1 MDATGGEAT
10 RADATRADATGAD
23 ATGADATGAD
33 MTGADATGGKATRA
47 LVIRA
52 AGGFSVRLRPR
63 PLAVGVACVLV
74 ALVVAVFAI
83 GGGDYPMSPAAVVR
97 TLLGQGTPADTFI
110 VEQVR
115 LPRVL
120 TALLAGGAL
129 ALSGAAFQALAR
141 NPLGSPDLLG
151 FTQGAAAGA
160 LTVIVVF
167 GGGGFVLAGGAVT
180 GGLVTGAVIYLLAWR
195 DGLHGNRLILVGI
208 GVYAIL
214 TGINGYLLTRANIPD
229 AARAILWLTGT
240 LDGRGWGDLAPLLA
254 AMVVVVPVVLLGCA
268 RGLRI
273 LEMGDDAA
281 TALGVRVDAVRL
293 ALLAAAVLLSA
304 LAAAATG
311 PVAFVA
317 LTAPQLARRL
327 TRDPGPNLLPSL
339 CMGAALLVTADL
351 AAQRL
356 IPGHQLPVGVVT
368 GVLGGAYLV
377 GLLAARRRTGR
388 L

>member
-1 MDATGGEAT
+1 MSEAI
-10 RADATRADATGAD
+10 
-23 ATGADATGAD
+23 
-33 MTGADATGGKATRA
+33 
-47 LVIRA
+47 VIRTS
-52 AGGFSVRLRPR
+52 GGFSVRLRPR
-63 PLAVGVACVLV
+63 PLAVGAACVLV
-74 ALVVAVFAI
+74 ALVVAVLAI
-83 GGGDYPMSPAAVVR
+83 GGGDYPMSPADVVR
-97 TLLGQGTPADTFI
+97 TLLGRGTSADAFI

-120 TALLAGGAL
+120 TALAAGGAL

-160 LTVIVVF
+160 LTVIVVI
-167 GGGGFVLAGGAVT
+167 GGGGLALAAGAVT
-180 GGLVTGAVIYLLAWR
+180 GGLVTGAAIYLLAWR
-195 DGLHGNRLILVGI
+195 EGLHGSRLVLVGI
-208 GVYAIL
+208 GVAATL
-214 TGINGYLLTRANIPD
+214 TGIDGYLLTRANIPD
-229 AARAILWLTGT
+229 AARAVLWLTGT

-254 AMVVVVPVVLLGCA
+254 AMIVVVPIVLLGCA

-281 TALGVRVDAVRL
+281 TALGVRVERVRL
-293 ALLAAAVLLSA
+293 ALLASAVLLSA

-327 TRDPGPNLLPSL
+327 TREPGPNLLPSL

-351 AAQRL
+351 VAQRL
-356 IPGHQLPVGVVT
+356 IPGHRLPVGVVT
-368 GVLGGAYLV
+368 GVLGGVYLI
-377 GLLAARRRTGR
+377 GLLAGRRRAGR
-388 L
+388 P